1 MSAEI
6 KATIMT
12 NPLGKWYI
20 ELEDMTQEKEK
31 QYCLDFYEFEEKICK
46 MGDDHDGDIEVI
58 WSAEE
63 NVTKEQINE
72 IRMEMQAYEARIQ
85 EEDKLNSNPFGDA
98 QAQEGGFNPN
108 G

>member
-1 MSAEI
+1 MAQI
-6 KATIMT
+6 NATIMT

-20 ELEDMTQEKEK
+20 ELEDVNSGEKE
-31 QYCLDFYEFEEKICK
+31 YCLAFYEFEEKISK
-46 MGDDHDGDIEVI
+46 MGDEYGGDIEVV

-72 IRMEMQAYEARIQ
+72 IRMEMQAYEARIA
-85 EEDKLNSNPFGDA
+85 EEDKLESNPFGSS
-98 QAQEGGFNPN
+98 QEDGGFNPN